1 MKVTETE
8 DQIFFMVDGPKGAV
22 VITKWKNKPKFGL
35 SFNYHAKYPRHDD
48 QDRTTY
54 VCNFIGEPCY
64 CDGRTLPVKSLN
76 DIDCDGEYESLPGE
90 PEVRISTPDHC
101 SICGKSMAF
110 GETFYVRP
118 IKHPDK
124 PWGTTYIC
132 TICHPEFVR
141 KEEEAQK

>member
-64 CDGRTLPVKSLN
+64 
-76 DIDCDGEYESLPGE
+76 CDGEYESLPGE